1 VQKARPQP
9 VLLLLPVVV
18 VVAGDPLLRQTLRL
32 SSVAREA
39 DLLRLRRVARAVDL
53 LLVVDLLLPVE
64 ARGVEILPLLLPAV
78 VLPAAEILLLPADLL
93 LLRLQAVANRVALRV
108 AVLRLRL
115 HQAVVRM
122 ARLLPREGYR
132 TRVARLLLLV
142 VVHSSGEEGAGK
154 NCTSP
159 VEPQSS
165 RRD

>member
-1 VQKARPQP
+1 M
-9 VLLLLPVVV
+9 
-18 VVAGDPLLRQTLRL
+18 
-32 SSVAREA
+32 
-39 DLLRLRRVARAVDL
+39 
-53 LLVVDLLLPVE
+53 
-64 ARGVEILPLLLPAV
+64 EILPLLLPAV
-78 VLPAAEILLLPADLL
+78 VLPAAEILLLLPADLL

-115 HQAVVRM
+115 HQAVVHM

-132 TRVARLLLLV
+132 TDVARLLRWV
-142 VVHSSGEEGAGK
+142 ECHSSREEGAGR